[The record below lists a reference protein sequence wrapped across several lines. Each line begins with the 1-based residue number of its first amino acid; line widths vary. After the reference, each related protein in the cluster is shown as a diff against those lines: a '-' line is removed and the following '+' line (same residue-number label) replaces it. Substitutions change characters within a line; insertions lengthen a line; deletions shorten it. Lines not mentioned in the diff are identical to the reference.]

1 MGETMRAAVIRN
13 PGPNFSLEIIDK
25 PKPQPRDGQLLI
37 RLSVTGLCHSDL
49 SMMLREWSGFK
60 SRMET
65 PGHEGAGVVEAL
77 GKGVTTWQIGDKAGV
92 KGISWVCHECENCMK
107 GREQHCPRAEF
118 SGLTMEG
125 TYQQYIVV
133 AANYATRI
141 PNKVDFHYAAPIMC
155 SGLTSYSALRKSGV
169 RAGEWVV
176 VLGAGGG
183 LGHFAVMISK
193 AMGARVIAIDQGKA
207 KKELCSSLGAPEF
220 LDISLEPDPVQ
231 RTLEITNGG
240 AHAVI
245 VTSAHPSS
253 YATAM
258 DYLRTGGT
266 MVCVGLP
273 ATGSA
278 IAGADP
284 HDFVTKGI
292 TVRGT
297 FVGTLSEA
305 AEVLDLC
312 AQGLITPVVTRFPF
326 AQLPDAVRLLKE
338 GKIVGRAV
346 VDLWS

>member
-1 MGETMRAAVIRN
+1 MRAAVIRN
-13 PGPNFSLEIIDK
+13 PGPDYHLEIIDK
-25 PKPQPRDGQLLI
+25 PKPQPGDGEILI
-37 RLSVTGLCHSDL
+37 RLEVTGLCHSDL

-60 SRMET
+60 SRIDT

-77 GKGVTTWQIGDKAGV
+77 GKGVTSWQVGDKAGV

-107 GREQHCPRAEF
+107 GREQHCPRAEL

-141 PNKVDFHYAAPIMC
+141 PDGVDLHYAAPIMC
-155 SGLTSYSALRKSGV
+155 SGLTSYAALRKSGV

-193 AMGARVIAIDQGKA
+193 AMGAKVIAVDQGEA
-207 KKELCSSLGAPEF
+207 KKELCLSLGASEF
-220 LDISLEPDPVQ
+220 IDIARDPDPVQ
-231 RTLEITNGG
+231 RTLEITKGG

-245 VTSAHPSS
+245 VTAAHPSS
-253 YATAM
+253 YASATN
-258 DYLRTGGT
+258 YLRTGGT

-273 ATGSA
+273 ATGQA

-284 HDFVTKGI
+284 HEFVTRSI
-292 TVRGT
+292 TVRGN

-312 AQGLITPVVTRFPF
+312 AQGLITPVVNKFPLE
-326 AQLPDAVRLLKE
+326 QLPHAVKLLHE

>member
-1 MGETMRAAVIRN
+1 MRAAVIRN
-13 PGPNFSLEIIDK
+13 PGPDFSLEIIDK
-25 PKPQPRDGQLLI
+25 PKPQPGDGELLI
-37 RLSVTGLCHSDL
+37 RLEVTGLCHSDL

-60 SRMET
+60 SRMDT
-65 PGHEGAGVVEAL
+65 PGHEGAGVVESL

-92 KGISWVCHECENCMK
+92 KGISWVCHECESCMK

-118 SGLTMEG
+118 AGLTMEG

-141 PNKVDFHYAAPIMC
+141 PNGVDLHYAAPLMC

-193 AMGARVIAIDQGKA
+193 AMGARVIAVDQGEA
-207 KKELCSSLGAPEF
+207 KKELCSSLGASEF
-220 LDISLEPDPVQ
+220 LDISSATDPVQ

-253 YATAM
+253 YTTATN
-258 DYLRTGGT
+258 YLRTGGT

-273 ATGSA
+273 ATGQA

-284 HDFVTKGI
+284 HDFVTKSI

-312 AQGLITPVVTRFPF
+312 AQGLITPVVERFPL
-326 AQLPDAVRLLKE
+326 AQLPDAVGLLRE